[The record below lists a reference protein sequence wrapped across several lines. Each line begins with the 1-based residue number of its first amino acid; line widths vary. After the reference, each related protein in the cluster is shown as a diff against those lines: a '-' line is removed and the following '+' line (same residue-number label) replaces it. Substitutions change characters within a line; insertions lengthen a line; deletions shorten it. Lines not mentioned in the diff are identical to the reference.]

1 MLRVLK
7 LLPVLLFGLAA
18 CSGGG
23 GGSSSSATTGA
34 PGSVHVVVDT
44 AAGSDSLVQF
54 QLAAVALERTDGT
67 STGNLLTSP
76 KLVVLADPTGETDG
90 FTLQNV
96 PSGSYA
102 AVHLL
107 LAPGSGTALA
117 SSGSTAGVTS
127 ALDLA
132 VPIAESLQHSAAGRS
147 WLVIGHNGSA
157 PPAVAGSSVHWEPR
171 MSGRLD
177 GSAQTIGGLRVA
189 LVQAPNV
196 LTQAA
201 SVDDGSL
208 QVEFAAGC
216 QFEDHVSGLSG
227 GGRDDFLRGMS
238 RGDDLSADGELHRD
252 GRFVASRVRRGR
264 GNDGPRLLGRIDEL
278 RPASS
283 AFVMH
288 VVAEARRGGRRLLP
302 LPVDVLVDASAAR
315 IHASDD
321 RRVLAFGDLQVGQL
335 AKVEWTSR
343 TPRQGDLELVVA
355 REVEVTSAG
364 VPMRPE
370 YEGAVQSVDL
380 GTRTIVVVPRG
391 NDPIFVQG
399 QSVTSVDVHVDAAI
413 TIHRQ
418 GRRGA
423 ASANILLDAV
433 VAGSDRI
440 WWRGDVTGPTAI
452 DASWVRVR
460 DDD

>member
-1 MLRVLK
+1 MLRILK
-7 LLPVLLFGLAA
+7 VLPVLLLGLAA

-23 GGSSSSATTGA
+23 GGASPSATTSA

-54 QLAAVALERTDGT
+54 QVAAVAFERTDGT
-67 STGNLLTSP
+67 STGNVLAGP
-76 KLVVLADPTGETDG
+76 KLVVLADPSGETDG

-96 PSGSYA
+96 PTGNYVA
-102 AVHLL
+102 LHLL
-107 LAPGSGTALA
+107 LAPGSGMALA
-117 SSGSTAGVTS
+117 ASGTTAAVTS
-127 ALDLA
+127 VGDLT
-132 VPIAESLQHSAAGRS
+132 VPIAENLQHNGTGRS

-157 PPAVAGSSVHWEPR
+157 PPAVTGASVHWEPQ

-177 GSAQTIGGLRVA
+177 GSTQTIGGLRVA

-216 QFEDHVSGLSG
+216 QFEDSGNNLTG
-227 GGRDDFLRGMS
+227 GGRDDYLRGMN

-264 GNDGPRLLGRIDEL
+264 GNDGPRLLGRIDVL
-278 RPASS
+278 RPAATS
-283 AFVMH
+283 FVLH
-288 VVAEARRGGRRLLP
+288 VLAEVRRGGRRLLP
-302 LPVDVLVDASAAR
+302 TPVDVLVDASTAR

-335 AKVEWTSR
+335 AKVEWASR
-343 TPRQGDLELVVA
+343 TPRQGDLDLVVA

-364 VPMRPE
+364 MPMRPE
-370 YEGAVQSVDL
+370 WEGSVQSVDL

-399 QSVTSVDVHVDAAI
+399 QSVTSVDVHVDTAI

-418 GRRGA
+418 GRRGGGF
-423 ASANILLDAV
+423 SAILLDAV
-433 VAGSDRI
+433 IAGSDRI
-440 WWRGDVTGPTAI
+440 WWRGDVTGATTI

-460 DDD
+460 DDA